1 MSAYRLITYSAV
13 GQRWEDQPGG
23 RLQSGQQLQSLTA
36 IFDNML
42 VFDKKGR
49 LDGDQSYWLHMLPL
63 VWALVVWEA
72 VSDAAHGAFA
82 YR

>member
-1 MSAYRLITYSAV
+1 MTYFAV
-13 GQRWEDQPGG
+13 VQQGWEDQPEGQ
-23 RLQSGQQLQSLTA
+23 LQSGQQRQSLTTL
-36 IFDNML
+36 FDNML

-49 LDGDQSYWLHMLPL
+49 LDGDQSYWLHMLPH